1 MEPKTV
7 PLKWEDRVI
16 GTCEV
21 EQDEK
26 GVNVISTNITDR
38 KLKELLEE
46 ASPSFSI
53 NTKVDRPLIYRDMEG
68 Q

>member
-26 GVNVISTNITDR
+26 GVKVISTNITDP
-38 KLKELLEE
+38 KLKELL
-46 ASPSFSI
+46 AGAPPSFSI
-53 NTKVDRPLIYRDMEG
+53 NNTKVDRPLIYRDMEN
-68 Q
+68 